1 MYPEPLPGPRRASPE
16 GASPAQRGDAHYRP
30 HPEERYYEEYVRVS
44 AEEDAELVLLRRA
57 IYEGSSRG
65 WKLLSAIKE
74 PGDDVLV
81 LTWETLV
88 SFSE

>member
-1 MYPEPLPGPRRASPE
+1 M
-16 GASPAQRGDAHYRP
+16 
-30 HPEERYYEEYVRVS
+30 
-44 AEEDAELVLLRRA
+44 LLRRA

-74 PGDDVLV
+74 PGDDVLA
-81 LTWETLV
+81 LTWDTLV

>member
-1 MYPEPLPGPRRASPE
+1 ME
-16 GASPAQRGDAHYRP
+16 GASPAQRGDAHRP
-30 HPEERYYEEYVRVS
+30 HPEERYYEYVRVS

-81 LTWETLV
+81 LTWDTSGSL
-88 SFSE
+88 SG